1 MRLFLLFLL
10 AVFAFFQTAA
20 GNTGDD
26 LRAFFARAAAGEPVT
41 AVALGGSITQG
52 GRAWVDPWLKETFPK
67 SRVSIFNA
75 GISGTGSHLGIFR
88 IGRDVIALQPDLVL
102 IEYAVNDGGLSDEDA
117 VRYLESMVVRLKR
130 LPRPPAIVFI
140 ETAAHTGSIRHR
152 HEKVAAHY
160 NLVNIDLQVR
170 LDEYLKT
177 TGTPWEKLMSD
188 DVHPNAAGYRL
199 YWDWIAEAL
208 TPYLPQDGVPAP
220 APTPA
225 TLPKPLSAKPL
236 ILDGKMIPLS
246 GLSAP
251 GWKEESTLSTWY
263 DRVFLGTLASSR
275 PPVPLELHAH
285 GTELGLFYILDR
297 TAGSFRASVDGR
309 TFAHV
314 NCDIRNGYGYQ
325 LFGKEL
331 EPRLHKLL
339 IRPLSD
345 QPVKLG
351 YLLVAGDTA
360 AAAGLAP
367 QGPVNDELLAN
378 FKWTPVPASGWQW
391 AGPFGG
397 ETLAWP
403 SPDFQTRFAPET
415 TEETEWKAVPPTEGE
430 TIDFGKLTGRH
441 DRGVCYARTTLKSK
455 GGKILLGV
463 KADYFVKLWINGK
476 LAVTLDGPHGGA
488 SHPVCVRTEL
498 KPGDNEI
505 VAKIHSGSQG
515 FSFGLLLEDDLAQ
528 TLSDEVVFQ

>member
-140 ETAAHTGSIRHR
+140 ETAARTGSIRHR

-220 APTPA
+220 APTP
-225 TLPKPLSAKPL
+225 LP
-236 ILDGKMIPLS
+236 
-246 GLSAP
+246 
-251 GWKEESTLSTWY
+251 
-263 DRVFLGTLASSR
+263 
-275 PPVPLELHAH
+275 
-285 GTELGLFYILDR
+285 
-297 TAGSFRASVDGR
+297 
-309 TFAHV
+309 
-314 NCDIRNGYGYQ
+314 CRN
-325 LFGKEL
+325 
-331 EPRLHKLL
+331 R
-339 IRPLSD
+339 
-345 QPVKLG
+345 
-351 YLLVAGDTA
+351 
-360 AAAGLAP
+360 
-367 QGPVNDELLAN
+367 
-378 FKWTPVPASGWQW
+378 
-391 AGPFGG
+391 
-397 ETLAWP
+397 
-403 SPDFQTRFAPET
+403 
-415 TEETEWKAVPPTEGE
+415 
-430 TIDFGKLTGRH
+430 
-441 DRGVCYARTTLKSK
+441 
-455 GGKILLGV
+455 
-463 KADYFVKLWINGK
+463 
-476 LAVTLDGPHGGA
+476 
-488 SHPVCVRTEL
+488 
-498 KPGDNEI
+498 
-505 VAKIHSGSQG
+505 
-515 FSFGLLLEDDLAQ
+515 
-528 TLSDEVVFQ
+528 